1 MKGWNVKRV
10 DEIGK
15 IITGKTPS
23 SDYPDEFGLK
33 YPFITPS
40 DIPNTQKYISVE
52 RFLSEKGMESH
63 KRIKL
68 PPKTTCVVCIGATIG
83 KVCTTTVYSFSN
95 QQINNIIPNE
105 ENDPDFVYY
114 LASTLKDALV
124 SFAGGAAT
132 PIVNKSAFSSIKV
145 LVPAKKCQR
154 KIAAILSAYDDLIE
168 NNNRRIAILEKM
180 AEELYREWFVRLRFP
195 GHEKVKIVKGVPEG
209 WEVVKLGDVCKV
221 ARGSSPRPITDIK
234 YFQDGNI
241 PWIKI
246 ADATSSKMFIFNT
259 KECVNEFGA
268 SFSRKLPRES
278 LIIATSGTL
287 GFCILLGVEGCVHD
301 GWMYLTQYQKNI
313 KPSFIYYVIN
323 SYKEHLN
330 NLSYGAAIQNIN
342 TEIIRRLS
350 IMVPS
355 LYIIDKF
362 YLIVNPIQKNIYSL
376 GKENILL
383 QNIRDRL
390 LSRLMSGKIDVENM
404 DIQFPASM
412 RCAEPVEAQEEAVDA

>member
-195 GHEKVKIVKGVPEG
+195 GHEKVKIAKGVTEG
-209 WEVVKLGDVCKV
+209 WEVKKLGDIVELMYGKALKEDHRAGGKFPV
-221 ARGSSPRPITDIK
+221 YGSSGVVGFHNQFIVVGPGIIIGRK
-234 YFQDGNI
+234 GNI
-241 PWIKI
+241 GNVIWSDEPFYPIDTVYFVK
-246 ADATSSKMFIFNT
+246 TEYS
-259 KECVNEFGA
+259 
-268 SFSRKLPRES
+268 
-278 LIIATSGTL
+278 
-287 GFCILLGVEGCVHD
+287 
-301 GWMYLTQYQKNI
+301 MY
-313 KPSFIYYVIN
+313 FIYYLLQKLN
-323 SYKEHLN
+323 FLN
-330 NLSYGAAIQNIN
+330 NDAAVPGLNRNQAYSN
-342 TEIIRRLS
+342 RL
-350 IMVPS
+350 IFPT
-355 LYIIDKF
+355 KT
-362 YLIVNPIQKNIYSL
+362 LIVLFNDTVKPIFDIRKILIKTNQSL
-376 GKENILL
+376 TES
-383 QNIRDRL
+383 RDRL
-390 LSRLMSGKIDVENM
+390 LSRLMSGKIDVEDM